1 MNVLLQLETFNIPLS
16 DVDRSSR
23 QKISKDITELNSIID
38 QLDIIDIYRALHQQ
52 QQNTYSSQ
60 AHIEHSPQQ
69 THCEPTHIEGNSQ
82 SWRNDTTLQDL
93 LQSYSNPGREGHA
106 GEKTDRSEKGQRS
119 QEKIHI
125 NTVTWSLTKE
135 PK

>member
-52 QQNTYSSQ
+52 Q
-60 AHIEHSPQQ
+60 
-69 THCEPTHIEGNSQ
+69 
-82 SWRNDTTLQDL
+82 
-93 LQSYSNPGREGHA
+93 
-106 GEKTDRSEKGQRS
+106 
-119 QEKIHI
+119 
-125 NTVTWSLTKE
+125 
-135 PK
+135 